1 MQSFFFLIMVVLGG
15 MGSLTGS
22 VVGAFFVTILQAALA
37 SWPEFRMIIFAVALI
52 LFMLYRPKGIFGYVE
67 LTAFGPLKRI
77 FGKGGQT
84 NG

>member
-1 MQSFFFLIMVVLGG
+1 RQLRARIDAALRGVQPPTASDVALL
-15 MGSLTGS
+15 S
-22 VVGAFFVTILQAALA
+22 ILQAALA

-77 FGKGGQT
+77 FGKGGQA

>member
-1 MQSFFFLIMVVLGG
+1 
-15 MGSLTGS
+15 
-22 VVGAFFVTILQAALA
+22 
-37 SWPEFRMIIFAVALI
+37 MIIFAVALI

>member
-1 MQSFFFLIMVVLGG
+1 MVVLGG

-77 FGKGGQT
+77 FGKGGQA

>member
-1 MQSFFFLIMVVLGG
+1 
-15 MGSLTGS
+15 
-22 VVGAFFVTILQAALA
+22 
-37 SWPEFRMIIFAVALI
+37 MIIFAVALI

-67 LTAFGPLKRI
+67 LTAFAPLKRI